1 MNVRVDTQLTHD
13 KSQFV
18 SGFGDVR
25 TYGGTPTASGLK
37 LALDTYNQTHGDLT
51 NRKTYFL
58 LVTDGVANTRLD
70 SYLHKTN
77 TNDSINEYP
86 DPRHPF
92 QVSVE
97 YSNDY
102 QGAAAEVLALNQ
114 EITNQGCEMINAYW
128 ESVESLSSV
137 NSYFDKYKTEVGPFV
152 KQELQQGSS
161 TPEDFY
167 YKPIY

>member
-1 MNVRVDTQLTHD
+1 M
-13 KSQFV
+13 
-18 SGFGDVR
+18 
-25 TYGGTPTASGLK
+25 
-37 LALDTYNQTHGDLT
+37 
-51 NRKTYFL
+51 
-58 LVTDGVANTRLD
+58 VTCI
-70 SYLHKTN
+70 KTN

-114 EITNQGCEMINAYW
+114 EITNQGYEMINAYW

-137 NSYFDKYKTEVGPFV
+137 NSYFDKYKTEVGPFCKNKSCNKDLAHQKIFITSQSIDDFTTQLKQIV
-152 KQELQQGSS
+152 KRSS
-161 TPEDFY
+161 GAIDTNNSFINDCQS
-167 YKPIY
+167 I